1 MADSAADASKK
12 GAERAAL
19 QCNGEH
25 GFLSRGGRFFFER
38 EAEMKRYEVVR
49 EIENNCKRNQMRDV
63 LFFEVETDDPV
74 EWVRQEVKGKE
85 VEISTETNRQGEL
98 TVFAESAGL
107 PQKFFFTEI

>member
-1 MADSAADASKK
+1 
-12 GAERAAL
+12 
-19 QCNGEH
+19 
-25 GFLSRGGRFFFER
+25 
-38 EAEMKRYEVVR
+38 MKRYGVVR

-74 EWVRQEVKGKE
+74 EWVRREIKGSS
-85 VEISTETNRQGEL
+85 VEITAETNSKGEL

>member
-1 MADSAADASKK
+1 MPFP
-12 GAERAAL
+12 L
-19 QCNGEH
+19 QWRCEARGPVCKGEH
-25 GFLSRGGRFFFER
+25 GLPEQWGRFSFER

-85 VEISTETNRQGEL
+85 VEISTETNSRGEL